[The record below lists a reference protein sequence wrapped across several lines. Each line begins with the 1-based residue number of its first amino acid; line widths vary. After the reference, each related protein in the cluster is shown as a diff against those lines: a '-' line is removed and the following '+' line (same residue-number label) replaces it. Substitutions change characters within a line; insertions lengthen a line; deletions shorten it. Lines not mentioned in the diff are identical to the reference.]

1 MKLLAGNS
9 RRAVRGVV
17 GEGGVVEADRPG
29 HQVVHHQV
37 VHQLVD
43 HQAAGQRVGRLET
56 GLLRVEHRGRP
67 VSNRWGIL
75 GHVHSRRQIR
85 CCRGG

>member
-17 GEGGVVEADRPG
+17 GEGVVVEADRPG
-29 HQVVHHQV
+29 HQVVHLQV
-37 VHQLVD
+37 V
-43 HQAAGQRVGRLET
+43 HQAAGQRAGRLET